1 MFYNQTF
8 RGKIRPGREGLTVF
22 GLAVEELL
30 ILVGVAVALVVLLL
44 VLRTL
49 LKLTRAFLK
58 FGCLG
63 IVVLLAIAFVLMRGL
78 GG

>member
-1 MFYNQTF
+1 LEQ
-8 RGKIRPGREGLTVF
+8 
-22 GLAVEELL
+22 LL
-30 ILVGVAVALVVLLL
+30 VLGGVAIALVVLLL

-49 LKLTRAFLK
+49 LKLTRAFLR

-63 IVVLLAIAFVLMRGL
+63 VLILLVIAFVLMRVL

>member
-1 MFYNQTF
+1 ML
-8 RGKIRPGREGLTVF
+8 GLS
-22 GLAVEELL
+22 LEQLL
-30 ILVGVAVALVVLLL
+30 VLGGVAIALVVLLL

-49 LKLTRAFLK
+49 LKLTRAFLR

-63 IVVLLAIAFVLMRGL
+63 VLILLVIAFVLMRVL

>member
-1 MFYNQTF
+1 M
-8 RGKIRPGREGLTVF
+8 GLS
-22 GLAVEELL
+22 VEELL
-30 ILVGVAVALVVLLL
+30 VLGGVAIALVVLLL

-49 LKLTRAFLK
+49 LKLTRAFVR

-63 IVVLLAIAFVLMRGL
+63 ILVLLAIAFVLMRVF

>member
-1 MFYNQTF
+1 VL
-8 RGKIRPGREGLTVF
+8 GLTVEQF
-22 GLAVEELL
+22 LTLAG
-30 ILVGVAVALVVLLL
+30 IAVALVVLLL

-49 LKLTRAFLK
+49 LKLTRAFVK

-63 IVVLLAIAFVLMRGL
+63 ILILLVVSFALMRVL

>member
-1 MFYNQTF
+1 VL
-8 RGKIRPGREGLTVF
+8 GLTVEQLLV
-22 GLAVEELL
+22 LAG
-30 ILVGVAVALVVLLL
+30 IAVALVVLLL

-49 LKLTRAFLK
+49 LKLTRAFLR

-63 IVVLLAIAFVLMRGL
+63 IAILLVVAVLLMRAL